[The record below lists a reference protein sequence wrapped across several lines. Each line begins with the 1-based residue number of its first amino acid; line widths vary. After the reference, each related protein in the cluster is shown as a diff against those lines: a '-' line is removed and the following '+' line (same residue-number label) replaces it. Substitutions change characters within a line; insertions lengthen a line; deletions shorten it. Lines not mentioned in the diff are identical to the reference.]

1 MVAEGS
7 SSGGRVAVVGSAN
20 LDLVTVTDTL
30 PRPGET
36 LLATSYSEG
45 PGGKGSNQ
53 AHAAARMGATV
64 SFVGLRGDDEAGQIL
79 ADALSAEGVD
89 VTPFAT
95 TDGPS
100 GRALVMV
107 DAAGQNSII
116 VVAGVERDAVGRAH
130 RARRNRRQRRRR
142 RRVPARDPAGRGRR
156 PRRDACTGT
165 FVLNPAPARRLP
177 ADLLARTDVL
187 VVNETEYE
195 TVLGSPLPARLTEIA
210 DVASRPT
217 SPATI
222 VATLGA
228 RGAAVCTDGTVTLIS
243 PPKVT
248 VVDSTGAG
256 DTFVGALAA
265 ELATG
270 TDVLTA
276 ARMAVVAASLSTQR
290 LGATAGMPRRR
301 RGARAPRRA
310 PEFGARLRPDPYHHH
325 VGLPT

>member
-1 MVAEGS
+1 MS
-7 SSGGRVAVVGSAN
+7 DGRVAVVGSAN

-53 AHAAARMGATV
+53 AHAAARMGAQV
-64 SFVGLRGDDEAGQIL
+64 CFVGLRGDDEAGEIL
-79 ADALSAEGVD
+79 ARALSAEGVD
-89 VTPFAT
+89 VSPFSV

-107 DAAGQNSII
+107 DAHAENSII
-116 VVAGVERDAVGRAH
+116 VVAGSNAKLSPADIERAGTAVTGADVVVC
-130 RARRNRRQRRRR
+130 QLE
-142 RRVPARDPAGRGRR
+142 VPLAAVQAAQ
-156 PRRDACTGT
+156 DACTGT
-165 FVLNPAPARRLP
+165 FVLNPAPAQRLP

-195 TVLGSPLPARLTEIA
+195 TVLGSRLPTRLTEIA
-210 DVASRPT
+210 DIAGRPG
-217 SPATI
+217 SPGTI

-228 RGAAVCTDGTVTLIS
+228 RGAAVCTGESVTLIS
-243 PPKVT
+243 PPPVT

-265 ELATG
+265 ELASG
-270 TDVLTA
+270 SDVLSA
-276 ARMAVVAASLSTQR
+276 ARMAVVAASLSTQC
-290 LGATAGMPRRR
+290 LGATAGMPHRDEVLAHVAVLT
-301 RGARAPRRA
+301 G
-310 PEFGARLRPDPYHHH
+310 PEPA
-325 VGLPT
+325 

>member
-7 SSGGRVAVVGSAN
+7 SSVGRVAVVGSAN

-36 LLATSYSEG
+36 LLATAYSEG

-53 AHAAARMGATV
+53 AHAAARMGAKV
-64 SFVGLRGDDEAGQIL
+64 SFVGLRGDDEAGQTL

-116 VVAGVERDAVGRAH
+116 VVAGSNAKLSAIHIERAGSAVSA
-130 RARRNRRQRRRR
+130 AAVVVCQLEIPLAA
-142 RRVPARDPAGRGRR
+142 VQAAQK
-156 PRRDACTGT
+156 ACTGT
-165 FVLNPAPARRLP
+165 FVLNPAPAQQLP
-177 ADLLARTDVL
+177 AELLARTDVL

-195 TVLGSPLPARLTEIA
+195 TVLGTPLPARLTEIA
-210 DVASRPT
+210 DVAARPT

-276 ARMAVVAASLSTQR
+276 ARMAVVAASLSTQS
-290 LGATAGMPRRR
+290 LGATAGMPRRSEVL
-301 RGARAPRRA
+301 AHLAVPRNSEPA
-310 PEFGARLRPDPYHHH
+310 
-325 VGLPT
+325 

>member
-1 MVAEGS
+1 MVAEGAS
-7 SSGGRVAVVGSAN
+7 PGGRVAVVGSAN

-53 AHAAARMGATV
+53 AHAAARMGGLV

-89 VTPFAT
+89 VTTFAT

-116 VVAGVERDAVGRAH
+116 VVAGSNARLSGTHIERAGSAVSGADVVVCQLEIPL
-130 RARRNRRQRRRR
+130 AAVQ
-142 RRVPARDPAGRGRR
+142 AAQK
-156 PRRDACTGT
+156 ACTGT
-165 FVLNPAPARRLP
+165 FLLNPAPAQRLP
-177 ADLLARTDVL
+177 AELLARTDVL

-195 TVLGSPLPARLTEIA
+195 TVLGTPLPARLTEIA
-210 DVASRPT
+210 DIAARPT

-228 RGAAVCTDGTVTLIS
+228 RGAAVCTGGTVTLIS

-265 ELATG
+265 ELARG

-276 ARMAVVAASLSTQR
+276 ARMAVVAATLSTQC
-290 LGATAGMPRRR
+290 LGATAGMPRRT
-301 RGARAPRRA
+301 
-310 PEFGARLRPDPYHHH
+310 EVLARLAVPRNSEPA
-325 VGLPT
+325 

>member
-1 MVAEGS
+1 MVAEGA

-36 LLATSYSEG
+36 LLATAYSEG

-53 AHAAARMGATV
+53 AHAAARMGAEV
-64 SFVGLRGDDEAGQIL
+64 SFVGLRGDDGAGRIL
-79 ADALSAEGVD
+79 ADALRAEGVD
-89 VTPFAT
+89 VSPFAT

-116 VVAGVERDAVGRAH
+116 VVAGSNAKLSAADIDRAGRAVSG
-130 RARRNRRQRRRR
+130 ADVVVCQLE
-142 RRVPARDPAGRGRR
+142 VPLAAVQAAQK
-156 PRRDACTGT
+156 ACTGV
-165 FVLNPAPARRLP
+165 FVLNPAPAQVLP
-177 ADLLARTDVL
+177 PELLAATDVL

-195 TVLGSPLPARLTEIA
+195 TVLGTPLPARLSEIA
-210 DVASRPT
+210 EVASRPT

-228 RGAAVCTDGTVTLIS
+228 RGAAVCTDATVTLIS

-270 TDVLTA
+270 SDVLTA
-276 ARMAVVAASLSTQR
+276 ARTAVVAASLSTQR
-290 LGATAGMPRRR
+290 LGATAGMPRRSEVL
-301 RGARAPRRA
+301 AHLAVPKNSEPA
-310 PEFGARLRPDPYHHH
+310 
-325 VGLPT
+325 

>member
-1 MVAEGS
+1 MT

-20 LDLVTVTDTL
+20 LDLVTVTETL

-36 LLATSYSEG
+36 LLARSYSEG

-53 AHAAARMGATV
+53 AHAAARMGASV
-64 SFVGLRGDDEAGQIL
+64 CFVGLRGDDAAGQIL

-89 VTPFAT
+89 VTPFAV

-107 DAAGQNSII
+107 DAAAENSII
-116 VVAGVERDAVGRAH
+116 VVAGSNAKLSADDIERAGDAVSGADVVVCQLEVPM
-130 RARRNRRQRRRR
+130 AAVQAAQR
-142 RRVPARDPAGRGRR
+142 
-156 PRRDACTGT
+156 ACTGT
-165 FVLNPAPARRLP
+165 FVLNPAPAQPLP
-177 ADLLARTDVL
+177 ADLLACTDVL

-195 TVLGSPLPARLTEIA
+195 TVLGSRLPTRLSEIA
-210 DVASRPT
+210 DIAGRPGA
-217 SPATI
+217 PGTI

-228 RGAAVCTDGTVTLIS
+228 RGAAVCTGESVTLIS
-243 PPKVT
+243 PPRVT

-270 TDVLTA
+270 SDVLAA

-290 LGATAGMPRRR
+290 LGATAGMPTRSEVL
-301 RGARAPRRA
+301 AHFAVPSS
-310 PEFGARLRPDPYHHH
+310 PEPA
-325 VGLPT
+325 